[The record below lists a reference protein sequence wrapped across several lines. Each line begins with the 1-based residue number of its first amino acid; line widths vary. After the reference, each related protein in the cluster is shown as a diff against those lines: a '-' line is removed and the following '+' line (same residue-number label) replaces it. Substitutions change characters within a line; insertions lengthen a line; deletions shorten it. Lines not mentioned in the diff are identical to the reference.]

1 MNYGDLF
8 TGVGG
13 FSLAM
18 KRVFPSAF
26 CSYWS
31 EINKSSIQTYLKNFP
46 HNHSK
51 NIGDISSYVFDE
63 NGEPNDFRIGC
74 LPRVDFLF
82 AGSPC
87 QDLSIQ
93 TKNRKGLKGS
103 RSNLFYA
110 FAHIVRVKKPK
121 YFLLEN
127 VASMSEE
134 DRDTIS
140 EVLGVQPMRIC
151 SDFITPQMRDRL
163 YWFNWD
169 IETKDLW
176 DRGVRNHS
184 LVRWSKS
191 GRTPKPDGTVLD
203 TWKQNEN
210 GKYYQ
215 DREYRD
221 GKANTLTGG
230 WACSGQSS
238 KTFVDDKGTL
248 RELTPEEAEV
258 LQSFPPGWT
267 EGVSDNQ
274 RYKQI
279 GNAVTV
285 KVIETI
291 LRGIKNV

>member
-1 MNYGDLF
+1 MKYGDLF
-8 TGVGG
+8 TGIGG
-13 FSLAM
+13 FSLAI
-18 KRVFPSAF
+18 KNVFPGAS
-26 CSYWS
+26 CSFWS
-31 EINKSSIQTYLKNFP
+31 EIDNSAIQTYVKNFP
-46 HNHSK
+46 QNRNI
-51 NIGDISSYVFDE
+51 NIGDISSFVFGE
-63 NGEPNDFRIGC
+63 NGKPNDFRISL
-74 LPRVDFLF
+74 LPSVDFLF
-82 AGSPC
+82 GGSPC

-163 YWFNWD
+163 YWFNWELHPD
-169 IETKDLW
+169 ELW
-176 DRGVRNHS
+176 CRGVRDNR

-191 GRTPKPDGTVLD
+191 GRTPKEDGSVLD

-210 GKYYQ
+210 GKWYQ

-221 GKANTLTGG
+221 GRANTLTGG
-230 WACSGQSS
+230 WACSAQSS
-238 KTFVDDKGTL
+238 KTFVDEGGSL

-258 LQSFPPGWT
+258 LQSFPQGWT
-267 EGVSDNQ
+267 SGVSDNQ

-291 LRGIKNV
+291 LKGIKNV

>member
-1 MNYGDLF
+1 MKYGDLF
-8 TGVGG
+8 TGIGG

-18 KRVFPSAF
+18 RAVFPESS
-26 CSYWS
+26 CSFWS
-31 EINKSSIQTYLKNFP
+31 EIDKSAIQTYLKNFP
-46 HNHSK
+46 QNK
-51 NIGDISSYVFDE
+51 NKNVGDISSFVFGDD
-63 NGEPNDFRIGC
+63 GEPNDFRISL
-74 LPRVDFLF
+74 LPSVDFVF
-82 AGSPC
+82 GGSPC

-127 VASMSEE
+127 VASMSEG

-140 EVLGVQPMRIC
+140 EVLGVKPTKIC

-169 IETKDLW
+169 LDPSQLW
-176 DRGVRNHS
+176 DRGVRDRR

-191 GRTPKPDGTVLD
+191 GRFPKEDGSVLD
-203 TWKQNEN
+203 TWKQSEN
-210 GKYYQ
+210 GKWYQ
-215 DREYRD
+215 DREYKD

-238 KTFVDDKGTL
+238 KTLVDENGTL
-248 RELTPEEAEV
+248 RELTPIEAEV
-258 LQSFPPGWT
+258 LQSFPPNWT
-267 EGVSDNQ
+267 EGVSENQ

-291 LRGIKNV
+291 LKGVK